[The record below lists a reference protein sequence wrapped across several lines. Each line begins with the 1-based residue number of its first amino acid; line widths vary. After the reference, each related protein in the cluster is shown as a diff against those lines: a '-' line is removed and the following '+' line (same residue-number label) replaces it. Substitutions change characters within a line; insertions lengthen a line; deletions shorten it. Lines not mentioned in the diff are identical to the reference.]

1 MLRSAPECFRPLRS
15 TSKKHRA
22 TDTSPR
28 RPLRPLPA
36 STRPTRAR
44 TERERS
50 ANAALDSASLTHRSL
65 PRHSLPSLSAPR
77 PHCSWTLLWTPR
89 LDFARELPTLASAT
103 TTTQPKAKST
113 VSRVPRSSGGPAPDV
128 HGETYL
134 DDSSASKLA
143 ERARSKRGSMTR
155 STAFS
160 AKNFDGHSAM
170 RMSEQEFQKFMYFQI
185 LKEKQNSQGLGGKYS
200 VFDHNGGSFSA
211 LHGHAS
217 HQLGLML
224 KNRRNSASMQS
235 VPSSHGIEGLG
246 IGNCVC
252 SLDVSHFPPPPHLLL
267 TTALYSPYT
276 PTCCRR

>member
-1 MLRSAPECFRPLRS
+1 MRLIGFGVLRSAPECSGVLPTTPEALRKN
-15 TSKKHRA
+15 TERRTRA
-22 TDTSPR
+22 LVALFDPSPR
-28 RPLRPLPA
+28 RPA
-36 STRPTRAR
+36 PTRAR
-44 TERERS
+44 TERERP

-128 HGETYL
+128 HGETYM

-170 RMSEQEFQKFMYFQI
+170 RMSEARISEVHVFSDSERKTEFSRPGWKVQRLRPQWRVI
-185 LKEKQNSQGLGGKYS
+185 
-200 VFDHNGGSFSA
+200 
-211 LHGHAS
+211 
-217 HQLGLML
+217 
-224 KNRRNSASMQS
+224 
-235 VPSSHGIEGLG
+235 
-246 IGNCVC
+246 
-252 SLDVSHFPPPPHLLL
+252 
-267 TTALYSPYT
+267 
-276 PTCCRR
+276 